1 MPLYEYKCRN
11 CKSNSEFMQKAGDP
25 HKKKCPKCGGPLDK
39 VLTAPALQFK
49 GKGWYVTDYPKKSGG
64 GEDSTKTSSESKSD
78 SHPESKTAA
87 PSAKKDK
94 DAASSKKE

>member
-1 MPLYEYKCRN
+1 MPLYEYKCRS

-25 HKKKCPKCGGPLDK
+25 PKKKCPKCGGPLDK

-49 GKGWYVTDYPKKSGG
+49 GKGWYVTDYSKKSSGR
-64 GEDSTKTSSESKSD
+64 EDGAKSSSESKSD
-78 SHPESKTAA
+78 SQAESKPAT

-94 DAASSKKE
+94 DAASSKKD